1 MAQKSSFFNSV
12 GGDRKYRAEDWAT
25 YFGSL
30 IGNGYF
36 AGDSTSLQVV
46 AGDGMR
52 VTVKAGRAFI
62 NGYFYWLTED
72 MTLNLDTADGVLSR
86 IDRVVV
92 RLSHADRAI
101 VAAVKKSDYASS
113 PTAPELQRDDDVWEL
128 ALADVLVGVGATA
141 ITAANVTDTRLD
153 SNLCGPVAA
162 LIKQIDT
169 EAFTQQVYALMQK
182 LEADIQGVKDN
193 SAFVFKTG
201 DTMSGALNLDVP
213 LAMTS
218 GGHGG
223 TTAEEARTN
232 LDVYSKAEA
241 LPRSALITTNTDP
254 GEGAAVEYADGTVIL
269 VYE

>member
-1 MAQKSSFFNSV
+1 MAQKSSFFNSI
-12 GGDRKYRAEDWAT
+12 GGDRKYRAEDWAA

-46 AGDGMR
+46 AGSGMS
-52 VTVKAGRAFI
+52 VVVKAGRAFI
-62 NGYFYWLTED
+62 NGYFYFLTED
-72 MTLNLDTADGVLSR
+72 LTLELGTADGVLSR

-92 RLSHADRAI
+92 RLSHADRVI
-101 VAAVKKSDYASS
+101 IAAVKSSDYASS
-113 PTAPELQRDDDVWEL
+113 PVAPELQRDEDVWEL

-141 ITAANVTDTRLD
+141 ITAANITDTRLD

-162 LIKQIDT
+162 LITQIDT
-169 EAFTQQVYALMQK
+169 EAFTQQIYALMQQ
-182 LEADIQGVKDN
+182 LEEDIQGVKDG
-193 SAFVFKTG
+193 SAFLMRSG
-201 DTMSGALNLDVP
+201 GTMTGALNLDIP
-213 LAMTS
+213 LAMES

-223 TTAEEARTN
+223 TTAEEGRTN

-241 LPRSALITTNTDP
+241 LPRSAIVTTTTDP
-254 GEGAAVEYADGTVIL
+254 GAGATVDYEDGTVIH